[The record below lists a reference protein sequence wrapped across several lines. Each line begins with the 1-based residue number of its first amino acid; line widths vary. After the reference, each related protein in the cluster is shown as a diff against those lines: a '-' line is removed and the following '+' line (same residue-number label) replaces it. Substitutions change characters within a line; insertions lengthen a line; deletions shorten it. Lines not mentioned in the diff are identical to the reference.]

1 MVPRARPL
9 RVLLANLE
17 PMTVLG
23 MTQVLADEGIDVVSD
38 GGMPGVVVAEARRL
52 SPDAVVLGRKGDR
65 VGELSAQIRAVAP
78 DAKVIVWERDETA
91 MEIFEPGSA
100 TPRRV
105 DKEVR
110 DALLTELGAV
120 QANGEEE

>member
-1 MVPRARPL
+1 
-9 RVLLANLE
+9 
-17 PMTVLG
+17 
-23 MTQVLADEGIDVVSD
+23 
-38 GGMPGVVVAEARRL
+38 
-52 SPDAVVLGRKGDR
+52 
-65 VGELSAQIRAVAP
+65 
-78 DAKVIVWERDETA
+78 

-100 TPRRV
+100 TRRV